1 MQQPGGKKTNPQSP
15 VLMTRVFDTQL
26 FPFSDLLGIGNVDV
40 RDCSPTLGP
49 GDISPCL
56 VPHAPAALILRPN
69 RDLLGSK
76 VTTQALV
83 TGDLATVRLMGLK
96 G

>member
-1 MQQPGGKKTNPQSP
+1 M
-15 VLMTRVFDTQL
+15 F
-26 FPFSDLLGIGNVDV
+26 GIVV
-40 RDCSPTLGP
+40 PLWVPETSH
-49 GDISPCL
+49 PCL
-56 VPHAPAALILRPN
+56 VLPAPAALILRPN